1 MRRVL
6 KFLRHLIN
14 SLSSHRDEVSAPAAA
29 AADVEDRITHSK
41 TPSETSSPQT
51 KRRSRLSMHFLP
63 PAMFTKS
70 NVALTS
76 RPPTASSSAPS
87 TSKKLRKTR
96 SIPDMFGTDVVVTT
110 APTFSVT
117 GRGHSQSVTA
127 MDIPRQRVT
136 FDTVARERRI
146 DFFGELMEWFTP
158 SSSASSNF
166 STHSLFNP
174 GKVTTETDKPRATI
188 TQPFGHGVTF
198 NIPQKLPVNR
208 LPTPRHLR
216 EMQSFESGLTAR
228 QEDPRIDFPDN
239 DSLILSDTSESDYE
253 MSRPP
258 SAIRLSSLMLS
269 TEGSTVDPVPEHEEF
284 TPSAESLRLSSH
296 YSTEVFNVLQTY
308 RGLPLFEKLV
318 PESEDTTV
326 FRLSLAADQ
335 SAAPRD
341 DPRFVL
347 WGETLPD
354 RDMEDFSSASRD
366 SLTEN
371 STSNPSLSSI
381 SRRRSSKVS
390 RLRSPE
396 ASTSQLPVLGQKVL
410 LAATIERW
418 IAQLTSDLNYDELL
432 NFFLTYRTYI
442 SGVDLC
448 HLLISR
454 FHWALQKPSSRQD
467 ETVRRIVR
475 VRTFVA
481 IRYWLL
487 TFFTVDFMPN
497 RELRLLIADWLNTLV
512 HDPVLKKHVDGIVSV
527 VFISKLKTLLDY
539 YTRILSAASSK
550 LRRSVS
556 GPILAQQRSRK
567 LRCHRKPPQ
576 RTRSTPLQLITFLG
590 RALQKPSENHAY
602 RTRSLIST
610 WTSYLTRPN
619 LRS

>member
-1 MRRVL
+1 
-6 KFLRHLIN
+6 
-14 SLSSHRDEVSAPAAA
+14 
-29 AADVEDRITHSK
+29 
-41 TPSETSSPQT
+41 
-51 KRRSRLSMHFLP
+51 
-63 PAMFTKS
+63 
-70 NVALTS
+70 
-76 RPPTASSSAPS
+76 
-87 TSKKLRKTR
+87 
-96 SIPDMFGTDVVVTT
+96 
-110 APTFSVT
+110 
-117 GRGHSQSVTA
+117 
-127 MDIPRQRVT
+127 MDIPRPRVT
-136 FDTVARERRI
+136 FDAVAHERQI

-174 GKVTTETDKPRATI
+174 GKVTTETEKPRAI
-188 TQPFGHGVTF
+188 ISQPFGHGITF
-198 NIPQKLPVNR
+198 NVPSQKFPVNR
-208 LPTPRHLR
+208 LPTPRQLR

-239 DSLILSDTSESDYE
+239 DSPILSDASESDYE
-253 MSRPP
+253 ISRPP
-258 SAIRLSSLMLS
+258 SAIRLSSLTLS
-269 TEGSTVDPVPEHEEF
+269 AEDLTVDPVPGHEASDL

-326 FRLSLAADQ
+326 FKLSLAADQ

-354 RDMEDFSSASRD
+354 RDMEDVSSASRD

-396 ASTSQLPVLGQKVL
+396 ASVSQLPVVGQKIL

-497 RELRLLIADWLNTLV
+497 RELRLLIADWLNTLI
-512 HDPVLKKHVDGIVSV
+512 HDPVLKKHVDGIVSAIY
-527 VFISKLKTLLDY
+527 FKLERGIHFT
-539 YTRILSAASSK
+539 
-550 LRRSVS
+550 
-556 GPILAQQRSRK
+556 
-567 LRCHRKPPQ
+567 
-576 RTRSTPLQLITFLG
+576 
-590 RALQKPSENHAY
+590 
-602 RTRSLIST
+602 
-610 WTSYLTRPN
+610 
-619 LRS
+619 

>member
-1 MRRVL
+1 MGNPCTVLGTSFL
-6 KFLRHLIN
+6 KFSISSDN
-14 SLSSHRDEVSAPAAA
+14 SSSSHRDEVSAPAAA
-29 AADVEDRITHSK
+29 AADVEERITHSK
-41 TPSETSSPQT
+41 TPSETSSPQA
-51 KRRSRLSMHFLP
+51 KRRSRLSMHFSP

-127 MDIPRQRVT
+127 MDIPRPRVT
-136 FDTVARERRI
+136 FNAVAHQRQI

-174 GKVTTETDKPRATI
+174 GKVTTETDRPRTI
-188 TQPFGHGVTF
+188 IAQPFGHGVTF
-198 NIPQKLPVNR
+198 NIPSQKLLVNR

-228 QEDPRIDFPDN
+228 QEDARIDFPDN
-239 DSLILSDTSESDYE
+239 DSFILSDTSEDHD

-258 SAIRLSSLMLS
+258 SAFRLSSFMSS
-269 TEGSTVDPVPEHEEF
+269 TEDLTVDPGLGYEESDLI
-284 TPSAESLRLSSH
+284 PSADSLRLSSH

-326 FRLSLAADQ
+326 FKLSLAADQ

-347 WGETLPD
+347 WGETLLD
-354 RDMEDFSSASRD
+354 RDVEDVSSASRD
-366 SLTEN
+366 SLTDN
-371 STSNPSLSSI
+371 STSNPSSLSSI
-381 SRRRSSKVS
+381 SRRRSRKVS
-390 RLRSPE
+390 RLKSPE
-396 ASTSQLPVLGQKVL
+396 ASTSQLPAVGQKVL

-467 ETVRRIVR
+467 ETMRRIVR

-497 RELRLLIADWLNTLV
+497 RELRLLIADWLNTLI
-512 HDPVLKKHVDGIVSV
+512 HDPVLKRHVDGIVSL
-527 VFISKLKTLLDY
+527 VFIS
-539 YTRILSAASSK
+539 ILE
-550 LRRSVS
+550 
-556 GPILAQQRSRK
+556 
-567 LRCHRKPPQ
+567 HF
-576 RTRSTPLQLITFLG
+576 T
-590 RALQKPSENHAY
+590 
-602 RTRSLIST
+602 
-610 WTSYLTRPN
+610 
-619 LRS
+619 

>member
-1 MRRVL
+1 
-6 KFLRHLIN
+6 
-14 SLSSHRDEVSAPAAA
+14 
-29 AADVEDRITHSK
+29 
-41 TPSETSSPQT
+41 
-51 KRRSRLSMHFLP
+51 
-63 PAMFTKS
+63 
-70 NVALTS
+70 
-76 RPPTASSSAPS
+76 
-87 TSKKLRKTR
+87 
-96 SIPDMFGTDVVVTT
+96 MFGTDAVVTT

-127 MDIPRQRVT
+127 MDIPRPRVT
-136 FDTVARERRI
+136 FDAVARERRI

-228 QEDPRIDFPDN
+228 QEEPRIDFPDN
-239 DSLILSDTSESDYE
+239 DSPILSDTSESDYE

-269 TEGSTVDPVPEHEEF
+269 AEDSTVEPVPEHEEF

-308 RGLPLFEKLV
+308 RGLPLFEMLV

-347 WGETLPD
+347 WGEILPD
-354 RDMEDFSSASRD
+354 GDVEDFGSASRD
-366 SLTEN
+366 SLTDN

-497 RELRLLIADWLNTLV
+497 RELRLLIADWLNTLI

-527 VFISKLKTLLDY
+527 VFISILKYFT
-539 YTRILSAASSK
+539 
-550 LRRSVS
+550 
-556 GPILAQQRSRK
+556 
-567 LRCHRKPPQ
+567 
-576 RTRSTPLQLITFLG
+576 
-590 RALQKPSENHAY
+590 
-602 RTRSLIST
+602 
-610 WTSYLTRPN
+610 
-619 LRS
+619 

>member
-1 MRRVL
+1 
-6 KFLRHLIN
+6 
-14 SLSSHRDEVSAPAAA
+14 
-29 AADVEDRITHSK
+29 
-41 TPSETSSPQT
+41 
-51 KRRSRLSMHFLP
+51 
-63 PAMFTKS
+63 MFTKS
-70 NVALTS
+70 NVTLTS
-76 RPPTASSSAPS
+76 RPPTGNSSAPS
-87 TSKKLRKTR
+87 SSKKLRKTR

-127 MDIPRQRVT
+127 VDIPRPRVT
-136 FDTVARERRI
+136 FDAVARERHI
-146 DFFGELMEWFTP
+146 DFFAELMEWFTP

-166 STHSLFNP
+166 SIHSFFNP
-174 GKVTTETDKPRATI
+174 GQVTTETDKPRAII

-198 NIPQKLPVNR
+198 DVPSQKLPVNR

-228 QEDPRIDFPDN
+228 QDDLRIDLSDN
-239 DSLILSDTSESDYE
+239 DSPILSDTSESDHE
-253 MSRPP
+253 ISRAP
-258 SAIRLSSLMLS
+258 STFRWSSLMLS
-269 TEGSTVDPVPEHEEF
+269 EEDLTMDPVPEHEESDLPPF
-284 TPSAESLRLSSH
+284 AESLRLPSR

-326 FRLSLAADQ
+326 FKLSLAVDQ

-354 RDMEDFSSASRD
+354 RDVEDFSSASRD

-371 STSNPSLSSI
+371 STSHTSFSSL

-390 RLRSPE
+390 RLKSPE
-396 ASTSQLPVLGQKVL
+396 TSISQLPVVGQKVL

-467 ETVRRIVR
+467 EKVRRIVR

-497 RELRLLIADWLNTLV
+497 RELRLLIADWLNTLI
-512 HDPVLKKHVDGIVSV
+512 HDPVFKKHVDGIVSV
-527 VFISKLKTLLDY
+527 VS
-539 YTRILSAASSK
+539 ILNE
-550 LRRSVS
+550 L
-556 GPILAQQRSRK
+556 
-567 LRCHRKPPQ
+567 
-576 RTRSTPLQLITFLG
+576 
-590 RALQKPSENHAY
+590 
-602 RTRSLIST
+602 
-610 WTSYLTRPN
+610 
-619 LRS
+619 